1 MGLVRGQTL
10 RFAQGERMRDAW
22 SISPCLMWTG
32 GQQSFSD
39 DFCAARPR
47 DIFSQLTPFTLG
59 KAKGSMHGQTLRF
72 AQGERMRDVR
82 PISPF

>member
-32 GQQSFSD
+32 GSKVL
-39 DFCAARPR
+39 A
-47 DIFSQLTPFTLG
+47 TT
-59 KAKGSMHGQTLRF
+59 F
-72 AQGERMRDVR
+72 AQLGRVTFLV
-82 PISPF
+82 S